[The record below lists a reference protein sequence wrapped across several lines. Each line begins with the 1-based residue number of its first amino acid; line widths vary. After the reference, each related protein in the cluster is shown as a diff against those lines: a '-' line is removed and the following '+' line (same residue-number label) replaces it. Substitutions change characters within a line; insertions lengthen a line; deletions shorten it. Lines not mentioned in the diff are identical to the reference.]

1 MEFFYAL
8 EPSSS
13 LGKDASMSLSAA
25 GMLKQYLEQR
35 QASGQTHAPLRPGV
49 LDRLRSSGKAAP
61 TLAPE
66 ARRTAVE
73 TPNIDPAPR
82 PAHALFE
89 MPVAVPS
96 RLPQKAA
103 GILAVPGQNK
113 VEKLSALAA
122 MAEKSTQAKT
132 LGTLRETMV
141 FAVGNPDASIM
152 LIGEAPGFEE
162 ERQREPFVGPAGQ
175 KLNGILKAMGLD
187 RSQVYISNICKFRP
201 AIEGNQG
208 TSNRA
213 PTDNEMAACLSF
225 VLTEIAIVAP
235 QVIVALGGV
244 ACKGLG
250 IGEGVMR
257 LRGRFYDVH
266 GVPTMVTY
274 HPSYLLREEK
284 MAGGGLRAKRE
295 CWEDM
300 LKVMEKAGLSISE
313 KQRGYFRQ

>member
-1 MEFFYAL
+1 
-8 EPSSS
+8 
-13 LGKDASMSLSAA
+13 MSLPAA

-35 QASGQTHAPLRPGV
+35 QASGQTHSLLRPGV
-49 LDRLRSSGKAAP
+49 LDRLRSAGKP
-61 TLAPE
+61 T
-66 ARRTAVE
+66 
-73 TPNIDPAPR
+73 APR
-82 PAHALFE
+82 AAEPHGTAPKVDVAPQSSSALME

-103 GILAVPGQNK
+103 GILAVPGQTK

-122 MAEKSTQAKT
+122 MAEKSTQAKA
-132 LGTLRETMV
+132 LGTLRDTMV
-141 FAVGNPDASIM
+141 FAVGNPDATIM

-175 KLNGILKAMGLD
+175 KLNGILKAMGLE

-201 AIEGNQG
+201 AMEGNQG

-213 PTDNEMAACLSF
+213 PTDNEMATCLSY

-257 LRGRFYDVH
+257 LRGRFYDVL

-284 MAGGGLRAKRE
+284 MAGGGIRAKRE

-313 KQRGYFRQ
+313 KQRSYFRQ

>member
-1 MEFFYAL
+1 
-8 EPSSS
+8 
-13 LGKDASMSLSAA
+13 MSLQAA

-35 QASGQTHAPLRPGV
+35 QASGQTHASLRPGT
-49 LDRLRSSGKAAP
+49 LDRLRSSGKPTPARAP
-61 TLAPE
+61 DSRRSVVDTAKMEPTAP
-66 ARRTAVE
+66 
-73 TPNIDPAPR
+73 PAS
-82 PAHALFE
+82 ALFE
-89 MPVAVPS
+89 MPVAIPS

-113 VEKLSALAA
+113 VEKLTALAA
-122 MAEKSTQAKT
+122 MAEKSTQARA
-132 LGTLRETMV
+132 LGTLRDTMV
-141 FAVGNPDASIM
+141 FAVGNPDATIM

-175 KLNGILKAMGLD
+175 KLNGILKAMGLE

-201 AIEGNQG
+201 EIEGNQG

-213 PTDNEMAACLSF
+213 PTDKEMASCLSY

-284 MAGGGLRAKRE
+284 MAGGGIRAKRE

-300 LKVMEKAGLSISE
+300 LKVMEKAGLPISE